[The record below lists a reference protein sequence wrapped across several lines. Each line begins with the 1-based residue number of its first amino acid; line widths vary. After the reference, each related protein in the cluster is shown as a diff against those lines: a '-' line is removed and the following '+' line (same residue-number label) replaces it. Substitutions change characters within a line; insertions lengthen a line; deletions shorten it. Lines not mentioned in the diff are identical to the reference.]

1 MIFFYSQKKTEK
13 AEDRTLQTE
22 IPEENEG
29 LLIDMSGGTTK
40 VVMYLD
46 AQIDENNTYT
56 EYSDLLE
63 KELPGL
69 IFTRE

>member
-1 MIFFYSQKKTEK
+1 
-13 AEDRTLQTE
+13 
-22 IPEENEG
+22 
-29 LLIDMSGGTTK
+29 MSGGTTK